1 MGERLFKKVDR
12 LDQLKQLLLD
22 RRLTKAEIARKLGVH
37 RSTAAEYI
45 ADLDAQNIPV
55 REEDGYFFIDRD
67 LYKFKV
73 EFTQHEGLA
82 LHLAARLLTTNT
94 DKQNPHAASALRKL
108 GEATQGFAPLFS
120 EHLQR
125 SADVLEPDASRRRDP
140 VFIQVLEMLTCG
152 LVGSWGDG
160 GSMTHQMEDG
170 GVFEYDFAPYFIE
183 PYAVGRT
190 LHTIGL
196 REPPWARCGR
206 SKVEADPHG
215 EPAGGRRMRF
225 PGDFDPRETLKD
237 AVGHLVHEGPPGRVV
252 LRFSRQVAARVP
264 WDRDGITPRRCR
276 RGEGRLAALASPDRR
291 VGGDVPLDSRLG
303 GRSARRWSRRCCGWL
318 SHARRRSWRGCI
330 R

>member
-125 SADVLEPDASRRRDP
+125 SADVLDDDARRRDTIF
-140 VFIQVLEMLTCG
+140 VQALETLTRAWTLG
-152 LVGSWGDG
+152 RKVSL
-160 GSMTHQMEDG
+160 THQMEDG
-170 GVFEYDFAPYFIE
+170 KEFSYVFAPYFIE
-183 PYAVGRT
+183 PYAAGRT
-190 LHTIGL
+190 VHVIGF
-196 REPPWARCGR
+196 REPPQRVMTF
-206 SKVEADPHG
+206 KVERIRTIKLLDEKYTIP
-215 EPAGGRRMRF
+215 P
-225 PGDFDPRETLKD
+225 DFDPREQLKD
-237 AVGHLVHEGPPGRVV
+237 AWGIWYTERPPQPIK
-252 LRFSRQVAARVP
+252 LRFTRQVAARVRETQWHHSERTHVDEQDGSLIWEAEIADWQEMLP
-264 WDRDGITPRRCR
+264 WIGGGGPMWRC
-276 RGEGRLAALASPDRR
+276 
-291 VGGDVPLDSRLG
+291 
-303 GRSARRWSRRCCGWL
+303 WSRKGYG
-318 SHARRRSWRGCI
+318 RR
-330 R
+330 